1 MKNPEPAPDTR
12 SKKRGR
18 PKKKIDA
25 TKVEELAAISCSLEE
40 IATILRCSVSTLQR
54 NYDQVIKRGRA
65 EMHVSLRRRQFE
77 TAMGC
82 AAVYNGDGHV
92 VERERPPNCTMLI
105 FLGKVHLGQ
114 VEAQHLQVAHSGD
127 MTVRHDDAELT
138 QLLEDRVAGIA
149 ARIRPDVADACANG
163 DAPGAGL

>member
-1 MKNPEPAPDTR
+1 MKNPKPAPDAR

-18 PKKKIDA
+18 PKKEIDEVQVA
-25 TKVEELAAISCSLEE
+25 ELAAISCSLEE

-65 EMHVSLRRRQFE
+65 EMTASLKRRQYE
-77 TAMGC
+77 MAMGC
-82 AAVYNGDGHV
+82 AAVYNDDGHV

-127 MTVRHDDAELT
+127 MTVRHDDDELR

-149 ARIRPDVADACANG
+149 ARIKPDVAEACANG